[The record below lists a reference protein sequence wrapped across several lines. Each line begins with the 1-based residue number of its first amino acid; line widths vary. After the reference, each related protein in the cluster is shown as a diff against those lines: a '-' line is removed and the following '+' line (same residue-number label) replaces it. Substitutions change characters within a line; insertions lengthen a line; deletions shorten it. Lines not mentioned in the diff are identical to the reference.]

1 MTADTELTIP
11 NTTHPFFI
19 TVDASLVSLG
29 AVLFQM
35 NEENKMKVISY
46 NSRILYT
53 QEQKL
58 LTLDRELLAIVYAL
72 QIYEFLDLLIPY
84 TNSQITNLYYIVLQR
99 KEILVLDSIEH
110 KCN

>member
-1 MTADTELTIP
+1 MTADTELTIT

-19 TVDASLVSLG
+19 IVDTSLVSLS

-46 NSRILYT
+46 NSRILNT

-58 LTLDRELLAIVYAL
+58 GS
-72 QIYEFLDLLIPY
+72 LDLLIPY
-84 TNSQITNLYYIVLQR
+84 TYSQITNLYYIVLQR